1 MRSALSQ
8 SRRARIRMERYM
20 RSHDRRLVRACET
33 DLEVTIGVQE
43 EIRWLQ
49 VAMENIGRV
58 EGLQSS
64 QSLRRGNHKLTL
76 RRWRGD
82 MFTW

>member
-8 SRRARIRMERYM
+8 SRRARVRMEWHM

-43 EIRWLQ
+43 EIGWLE
-49 VAMENIGRV
+49 VAMEDIGGV
-58 EGLQSS
+58 EGFECPKGL
-64 QSLRRGNHKLTL
+64 HV
-76 RRWRGD
+76 
-82 MFTW
+82 